1 MGQFFDQVP
10 DNCIDWIGEQKMFW
24 VASAPLTGDGTVNV
38 SPKGHDCFHLV
49 SPREAWYL
57 DISGSGQETISHM
70 YEPGNGRL
78 TIMFNA
84 FTGPPRILR
93 LFGKGKVFE
102 RDSPEFDAL
111 LPPGDERRLPGA
123 RAIIWLDIERVGTS
137 CGFSVPF
144 YEYVEDRP
152 TLLNFY
158 RQKETADTA
167 YFASLPSP
175 TNKTVAPSDAAP
187 KGMAAYWKLKNAES
201 VDGLPGLK
209 AAGWPP
215 EEGAIRKKKG
225 IAKDTVLREG
235 RHVATAVNSGPASGA
250 EEWLRWARER
260 DWTFEK
266 GVAAGMA
273 LSYWLVGGGIE
284 RLKETVGL

>member
-1 MGQFFDQVP
+1 MGQFYDEVP
-10 DNCIDWIGEQKMFW
+10 ENCIDWIKEQKMFW
-24 VASAPLTGDGTVNV
+24 VATAPLAGDGTVNV

-84 FTGPPRILR
+84 FAGPPRILR
-93 LFGKGKVFE
+93 LFGHGRVFE

-111 LPPGDERRLPGA
+111 LPLGDERRLPGA
-123 RAIIWLDIERVGTS
+123 RAIVWLDIERVGTS
-137 CGFSVPF
+137 CGFSVPL
-144 YEYVEDRP
+144 YEYVDDRP

-158 RQKETADTA
+158 RQKETHDTA

-175 TNKTVAPSDAAP
+175 SSKTVAPSSAVP

-215 EEGAIRKKKG
+215 EEGAVRKKKG
-225 IAKDTVLREG
+225 VAKDVKVRREG
-235 RHVATAVNSGPASGA
+235 KEVTSVKGRTAV
-250 EEWLRWARER
+250 EEWAKWAREKDWTVEMGVVGGLAVGIGR
-260 DWTFEK
+260 DWM
-266 GVAAGMA
+266 G
-273 LSYWLVGGGIE
+273 
-284 RLKETVGL
+284 